1 MKKKLIALCTLGPLS
16 LYVSVQ
22 ALLRERPAVESPP
35 VAVMAP
41 MEKPAAA
48 PGPVPAPEGPRV
60 EREGLSIQFD
70 LRPAVGAG
78 PVEAWSEAIATFTL
92 TDARSGQP
100 VRGARPLGWMSLRE
114 GTEALTD
121 EQCAA
126 KAKTFLGGL
135 LSVQADAD
143 LNSYFVLALNHD
155 NSISVINPQLAFSR
169 TKLRSL
175 VTLAAPAA
183 DWVLHPDRS
192 ALYVSMPTAHRVSR
206 VDTRTFLAS
215 AHVEVGREPSRLALS
230 PDGRTL
236 WVGNDGDGTVT
247 VIDHRTQKVLATV
260 EVGEGHHEFAFADDG
275 RTAWVT
281 SEESDEV
288 TVIDTAT
295 FEPLERVTVGR
306 GAVAIAASDTARA
319 VYVANGRTGEVVVS
333 HGRTLSV
340 TSRVALSPGLKALR
354 FDPSGRWAFVVNGAR
369 NEVTVLDASSAR
381 ARRMLTGFA
390 APDSVSFTDGYAYVR
405 NTGDARISLVK
416 LAALDQQGAAGVV
429 DVQVGQKAPESAR
442 GLGGAAPFAPVP
454 EGDGVIVSSPAD
466 KALYFYREGMMA
478 PMGTLLNYG
487 REPRAVL
494 VLDRSLEE
502 VRPGVY
508 STQVRVKEPG
518 TYDVAFLL
526 DSPRVVA
533 CLEQRVGASGEVT
546 ARQAHRVELE
556 PRFDASVRRKAG
568 EEYAL
573 RFRLVDSGASKPV
586 SAEEIS
592 VMLFRS
598 PGSWQW
604 RGSPRAVGE
613 GEFEVTF
620 RPPGPGQFKFL
631 VGVESRGAP
640 LGSFWPVTLGVV
652 DGTSVKAGPRL
663 AGGANP

>member
-1 MKKKLIALCTLGPLS
+1 MKKLIALCTLGPLS
-16 LYVSVQ
+16 VYVYVQ
-22 ALLRERPAVESPP
+22 ALLGERPAVAAPTS
-35 VAVMAP
+35 AVEAP
-41 MEKPAAA
+41 ARTPTA
-48 PGPVPAPEGPRV
+48 PGPVVPEGPRL
-60 EREGLSIQFD
+60 ERDGLSIQFD

-78 PVEAWSEAIATFTL
+78 PVEAQSEAIATFTL

-121 EQCAA
+121 AQCAA
-126 KAKTFLGGL
+126 KVKTYLGGL

-155 NSISVINPQLAFSR
+155 NSISVINPQLAFNR

-175 VTLAAPAA
+175 VTLSAPAE
-183 DWVLHPDRS
+183 DWALHPDRS
-192 ALYVSMPTAHRVSR
+192 ALYVSLPTAHRVSR

-215 AHVEVGREPSRLALS
+215 AHVEVGRAPTRLALS

-247 VIDHRTQKVLATV
+247 VIDHRTQKALATV

-281 SEESDEV
+281 SEASDEV
-288 TVIDTAT
+288 AVIDTVT
-295 FEPLERVTVGR
+295 FELLERVKVGR

-319 VYVANGRTGEVVVS
+319 VYVANGRTGEVVVV

-340 TSRVALSPGLKALR
+340 TGRVALSPGLKSVR

-369 NEVTVLDASSAR
+369 NEVPVLDASSGQVRHVLA
-381 ARRMLTGFA
+381 GFD
-390 APDSVSFTDGYAYVR
+390 APDAVSFTDGYAYVR

-416 LAALDQQGAAGVV
+416 LASLDQPEAPGVV
-429 DVQVGQKAPESAR
+429 DVQVGQKAPEEAR
-442 GLGGAAPFAPVP
+442 GLGLAGPFAPVP

-487 REPRAVL
+487 REPKAVL
-494 VLDRSLEE
+494 VLDRSLRE

-508 STQVRVKEPG
+508 STQVRVKDPG
-518 TYDVAFLL
+518 THDVAFLL

-533 CLEQRVGASGEVT
+533 CLEQRVGASPEVT
-546 ARQAHRVELE
+546 ARQAHRVQLE
-556 PRFDASVRRKAG
+556 PRFDASMRWKAG
-568 EEYAL
+568 EEHAL
-573 RFRLVDSGASKPV
+573 RFRLTDSGSGEPV
-586 SAEEIS
+586 SAGE
-592 VMLFRS
+592 VTVLLFRS
-598 PGSWQW
+598 PGAWQW
-604 RGSPRAVGE
+604 RGSPRAVGD

-631 VGVESRGAP
+631 AGVESRGAP

-652 DGTSVKAGPRL
+652 EGLDAKAAPRL
-663 AGGANP
+663 AGGVNP

>member
-1 MKKKLIALCTLGPLS
+1 MKKLIALCTLGPLFVYVYVQS
-16 LYVSVQ
+16 L
-22 ALLRERPAVESPP
+22 LLERPAVNPPAP
-35 VAVMAP
+35 VAS
-41 MEKPAAA
+41 PA
-48 PGPVPAPEGPRV
+48 PAPEGSRI
-60 EREGLSIQFD
+60 EREGLAIQFD

-78 PVEAWSEAIATFTL
+78 PVEAQSEALATFTL

-114 GTEALTD
+114 GQEAPTD
-121 EQCAA
+121 AQCAE
-126 KAKTFLGGL
+126 KVKTFLGGL

-143 LNSYFVLALNHD
+143 MNSYFVLALNHD
-155 NSISVINPQLAFSR
+155 NTLSVINPQLAFNR
-169 TKLRSL
+169 TKLRAL
-175 VTLAAPAA
+175 VTLSAPAA
-183 DWVLHPDRS
+183 DWALHPDRS
-192 ALYVSMPTAHRVSR
+192 ALYVSLPTAQRVSR
-206 VDTRTFLAS
+206 VDLRTFLATAS
-215 AHVEVGREPSRLALS
+215 VEVGRGPARLALA

-260 EVGEGHHEFAFADDG
+260 EVGQGHHELAFADDG

-281 SEESDEV
+281 SEGADEV

-295 FEPLERVTVGR
+295 FEPVERVEVGR

-319 VYVANGRTGEVVVS
+319 VYVANGRTGEVVVA

-340 TSRVALSPGLKALR
+340 TGRVALAPGLKALR
-354 FDPSGRWAFVVNGAR
+354 FDPSGRWVFAVNGAR
-369 NEVTVLDASSAR
+369 GEVTVLDASSDSVR
-381 ARRMLTGFA
+381 HVLTGFDS
-390 APDSVSFTDGYAYVR
+390 PDAVSFTDGYAYVR
-405 NTGDARISLVK
+405 NTGGARISLVK
-416 LAALDQQGAAGVV
+416 LASLEQPGAPSVV
-429 DVQVGQKAPESAR
+429 DVQVGQKAPEEAR
-442 GLGGAAPFAPVP
+442 VLGSAAPLVPVP

-466 KALYFYREGMMA
+466 KALYVYREGMMA

-494 VLDRSLEE
+494 VLDRSLGE

-508 STQVRVKEPG
+508 STQVRLKEPG

-533 CLEQRVGASGEVT
+533 CVEQRVGASDQVK
-546 ARQAHRVELE
+546 ARRAHRVELE
-556 PRFDASVRRKAG
+556 PRFDATVRRKAG
-568 EEYAL
+568 EDHVL
-573 RFRLVDSGASKPV
+573 RFRVVDSGSDRPV

-592 VMLFRS
+592 VLLFRA

-620 RPPGPGQFKFL
+620 HPPGPGQFKFL

-640 LGSFWPVTLGVV
+640 LGSLWPLTLGVV
-652 DGTSVKAGPRL
+652 QGAGPQVADRL
-663 AGGANP
+663 SGGTHP